1 MEKQLKLFREL
12 MESGEVKDKEELI
25 GRWEEL
31 TEFWA
36 AEGAEAAVRPFA
48 AIGQSCADRQCRY
61 VR

>member
-36 AEGAEAAVRPFA
+36 EGAQAAVRSPPLFRDA
-48 AIGQSCADRQCRY
+48 VLIRVDIRY
-61 VR
+61 GR